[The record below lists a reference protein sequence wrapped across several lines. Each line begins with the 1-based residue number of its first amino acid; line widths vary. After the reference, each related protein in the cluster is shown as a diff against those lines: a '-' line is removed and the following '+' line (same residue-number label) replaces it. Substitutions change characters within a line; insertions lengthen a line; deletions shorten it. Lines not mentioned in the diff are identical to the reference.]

1 MMSSKNFRIGS
12 KIVCDGEADF
22 NKAIKNINNTMRLLR
37 SEAKKNTQ
45 EFALNKDQLG
55 YCTSQYSTLSRTMDE
70 QRNKVAI
77 IQKALEDATKQYGEN
92 SDAVR
97 KWRTDLNY
105 AQGDLAKT
113 SASLNEMRETLDSA
127 DETNFKEAVLKIDD
141 SLSILN
147 SNMKKNSA
155 VFLENKDQM
164 ALWTAQGKTL
174 SESAE
179 KQQEKIEL
187 IKTALQ
193 KASEKF
199 GDSSEQVRSWTLKL
213 NNAEAELAKTNA
225 KLNETKEELEKVKEK
240 KPETAIEKFG
250 ASLKNVHDKLETFK
264 EKINVFDKLKNK
276 LNDAKERFTYFRKG
290 ASEAGDSLEE
300 AGKKSIKFG
309 DLIKAHVISD
319 IIVNG
324 LKSVASACKSIA
336 KGVFDFVKES
346 VAGFGELEQNL
357 GGSAAV
363 FGSYADAVV
372 EKSKSAYKNMGVA
385 QSEYLATANK
395 MGSLFQGSGLSQER
409 SLELTT
415 KAMQRATDVASVMG
429 IDTSQALESIAGAA
443 KGNFTMM
450 DNLGVA
456 MNATTLQAYAAGKG
470 INFVWNKASNAEK
483 AELAMQM
490 FFEKTEQYAGNFAR
504 EAESTLTGSIGM
516 TKAAMQ
522 TLKENLGNSEADL
535 EPMIMNLLN
544 SVKAVVRNA
553 APVVQNIINAI
564 LEQTPSLLNAGAQM
578 VNSLL
583 DGLVSNLA
591 PILSGA
597 VDVVFTLVDGI
608 VANLDP
614 IMQAA
619 VTLIVVLVGALADNI
634 DKVIDAAFTLVD
646 SLVNA
651 LLQDDNL
658 SKILN
663 SAVRLVIEISTG
675 LIANVPRL
683 IPAAFQLIGGIVKG
697 LWDNKGLV
705 VDAIVKVCK
714 AMLEG
719 FKNFFGIHSPSTV
732 FAGLGKNLLEGLW
745 NGIKNMKDW
754 LIRKIKS
761 LGSAVTDAMKSV
773 LGIHSPSTVF
783 RDQIGKNM
791 ALGVGVGF
799 ETTMRD
805 VAKRMTDSI
814 PMDVD
819 INATGNFTARRA
831 QAAVSGGNKVY
842 NFNVTI
848 NAADGG
854 GDVRA
859 LASRIAEEIYDEM
872 RRKERAYA

>member
-1 MMSSKNFRIGS
+1 MSSKNRIGP
-12 KIVCDGEADF
+12 KITLDGEADF

-37 SEAKKNTQ
+37 SEAKKNTR

-113 SASLNEMRETLDSA
+113 SAS
-127 DETNFKEAVLKIDD
+127 
-141 SLSILN
+141 
-147 SNMKKNSA
+147 
-155 VFLENKDQM
+155 
-164 ALWTAQGKTL
+164 
-174 SESAE
+174 
-179 KQQEKIEL
+179 
-187 IKTALQ
+187 
-193 KASEKF
+193 
-199 GDSSEQVRSWTLKL
+199 
-213 NNAEAELAKTNA
+213 
-225 KLNETKEELEKVKEK
+225 LNETKEELEKVKEK

-309 DLIKAHVISD
+309 DLVKANVIGD
-319 IIVNG
+319 VIVNG
-324 LKSVASACKSIA
+324 LKGVASACKSIA
-336 KGVFDFVKES
+336 KGVVDFVKDS
-346 VAGFGELEQNL
+346 VSAFGELEQNL
-357 GGSAAV
+357 GGAEAV
-363 FGSYADAVV
+363 FGSHVDAVV
-372 EKSKSAYKNMGVA
+372 EKSKSAYKDMGVA

-456 MNATTLQAYAAGKG
+456 MNATTLEAYAAGKG

-544 SVKAVVRNA
+544 SVKAVIRNA
-553 APVVQNIINAI
+553 APVVQNVVNAI
-564 LEQTPSLLNAGAQM
+564 LEQTPLLLKAGAQM

-651 LLQDDNL
+651 LLKDDNL

-761 LGSAVTDAMKSV
+761 LGSAVTEAMKSV

>member
-1 MMSSKNFRIGS
+1 MSSKNRIGS
-12 KIVCDGEADF
+12 KITLDGEADF

-193 KASEKF
+193 KANEKF
-199 GDSSEQVRSWTLKL
+199 GDGSEQVRSWTLKL

-264 EKINVFDKLKNK
+264 EKINVFDKLRNK

-290 ASEAGDSLEE
+290 ADEAGDSLEE

-319 IIVNG
+319 VIVNG

-395 MGSLFQGSGLSQER
+395 MGSLFQGSGLSQQR

-456 MNATTLQAYAAGKG
+456 MNATTLEAYAAGKG

-516 TKAAMQ
+516 TKSALQ

-535 EPMIMNLLN
+535 KPMIMNLLN

-553 APVVQNIINAI
+553 APVVQNVTNAI

-761 LGSAVTDAMKSV
+761 LGSAVTEAMKSV

>member
-1 MMSSKNFRIGS
+1 MSNKNRIGS
-12 KIVCDGEADF
+12 KITLDGEADF

-614 IMQAA
+614 IVQAA

-761 LGSAVTDAMKSV
+761 LGSAVTEAMKSV

>member
-1 MMSSKNFRIGS
+1 MANDLKMRGA
-12 KIVCDGEADF
+12 IVLDGEKDF
-22 NKAIKNINNTMRLLR
+22 K
-37 SEAKKNTQ
+37 
-45 EFALNKDQLG
+45 
-55 YCTSQYSTLSRTMDE
+55 
-70 QRNKVAI
+70 
-77 IQKALEDATKQYGEN
+77 
-92 SDAVR
+92 DAVTGIN
-97 KWRTDLNY
+97 K
-105 AQGDLAKT
+105 
-113 SASLNEMRETLDSA
+113 SLS
-127 DETNFKEAVLKIDD
+127 VLK
-141 SLSILN
+141 SE
-147 SNMKKNSA
+147 MKKNSA

-193 KASEKF
+193 KANEKF
-199 GDSSEQVRSWTLKL
+199 GDGSEQVRSWTLKL
-213 NNAEAELAKTNA
+213 NNAETELAKTNA
-225 KLNETKEELEKVKEK
+225 KLNDVKENLDKVKAK
-240 KPETAIEKFG
+240 KPETVIEKFG
-250 ASLKNVHDKLETFK
+250 AALKDTRDKLDSFK

-276 LNDAKERFTYFRKG
+276 LNDAKERFNYFRKG
-290 ASEAGDSLEE
+290 ADDAGDSLEK

-336 KGVFDFVKES
+336 KAVIDFVKES

-357 GGSAAV
+357 GGSEAV
-363 FGSYADAVV
+363 FGQYADSLV
-372 EKSKSAYKNMGVA
+372 EKSREAYKNMGVA
-385 QSEYLATANK
+385 QSEYLATANV
-395 MGSLFQGSGLSQER
+395 MGSLFQGSGLSQQR

-415 KAMQRATDVASVMG
+415 KAMQRATDVASIMG
-429 IDTSQALESIAGAA
+429 IDTKMALDSIAGAA

-504 EAESTLTGSIGM
+504 EAEETLTGSIGM
-516 TKAAMQ
+516 AKSALQ

-544 SVKAVVRNA
+544 SVQAVIRNA
-553 APVVQNIINAI
+553 APIVQQVVNAI
-564 LEQTPSLLNAGAQM
+564 LEQAPLLLTTGAQM
-578 VNSLL
+578 VNTLL
-583 DGLVSNLA
+583 DGLVANLA

-651 LLQDDNL
+651 LLRDDNL
-658 SKILN
+658 SKIIN
-663 SAVRLVIEISTG
+663 SAIKIVIELSAG
-675 LIANVPRL
+675 LLANAPKL
-683 IPAAFQLIGGIVKG
+683 ITAAVQLIGGLVKG
-697 LWDNKGLV
+697 LWDNRGLV
-705 VDAIVKVCK
+705 VDAIKKVGR
-714 AMLEG
+714 AMIDGL
-719 FKNFFGIHSPSTV
+719 KNLFGIHSPSTV
-732 FAGLGKNLLEGLW
+732 FAGIGKNLLEGLW
-745 NGIKNMKDW
+745 NGIQNMRDW
-754 LIRKIKS
+754 LIRKIRS
-761 LGSAVTDAMKSV
+761 LGSAVTDALKSV

-819 INATGNFTARRA
+819 INATGNFTTRRA

>member
-1 MMSSKNFRIGS
+1 MSSKNRIGS
-12 KIVCDGEADF
+12 KITLDGEADF

-193 KASEKF
+193 KANEKF
-199 GDSSEQVRSWTLKL
+199 GDGSEQVRSWTLKL

-264 EKINVFDKLKNK
+264 EKINVFDKLRNK

-290 ASEAGDSLEE
+290 ADEAGDSLEE

-324 LKSVASACKSIA
+324 LKGIASACKSIA
-336 KGVFDFVKES
+336 KGFVDFVKES

-395 MGSLFQGSGLSQER
+395 MGSLFQGSGLSQQR

-456 MNATTLQAYAAGKG
+456 MNATTLEAYAAGKG

-504 EAESTLTGSIGM
+504 EAENTLTGSIGM

-535 EPMIMNLLN
+535 KPMIMNLLN

-553 APVVQNIINAI
+553 APVVQNVINAI

-614 IMQAA
+614 VMQAA

-683 IPAAFQLIGGIVKG
+683 VPAAFQLIGGLVKG

-714 AMLEG
+714 AILDG
-719 FKNFFGIHSPSTV
+719 FRNFFGIHSPSTV

-761 LGSAVTDAMKSV
+761 LGSAVTEAMKSV

-854 GDVRA
+854 SDVRA

>member
-1 MMSSKNFRIGS
+1 MSNKNRIGS
-12 KIVCDGEADF
+12 KITLDGEADF

-113 SASLNEMRETLDSA
+113 SASLNEMRETLDNA

-193 KASEKF
+193 KANEKF
-199 GDSSEQVRSWTLKL
+199 GDGSEQVRSWTLKL

-290 ASEAGDSLEE
+290 PDEAGDSLEE

-319 IIVNG
+319 VIVGG

-346 VAGFGELEQNL
+346 GAGFGELEQNL
-357 GGSAAV
+357 GGAEAV
-363 FGSYADAVV
+363 FGSHVDAVV
-372 EKSKSAYKNMGVA
+372 EKSKSAYKDMGVA

-395 MGSLFQGSGLSQER
+395 MGSLFQGSGLSQQR

-456 MNATTLQAYAAGKG
+456 MNATTLEAYAAGKG

-516 TKAAMQ
+516 AKAAMQ

-553 APVVQNIINAI
+553 APVAQNVINAI

-675 LIANVPRL
+675 LIANAPRL
-683 IPAAFQLIGGIVKG
+683 VPAAFQLIGGIVKG

-761 LGSAVTDAMKSV
+761 LGSAVTEAMKSV

>member
-1 MMSSKNFRIGS
+1 MMANDLKMRGA
-12 KIVCDGEADF
+12 IVLDGEKDF
-22 NKAIKNINNTMRLLR
+22 K
-37 SEAKKNTQ
+37 
-45 EFALNKDQLG
+45 
-55 YCTSQYSTLSRTMDE
+55 
-70 QRNKVAI
+70 
-77 IQKALEDATKQYGEN
+77 
-92 SDAVR
+92 DAVTGIN
-97 KWRTDLNY
+97 K
-105 AQGDLAKT
+105 
-113 SASLNEMRETLDSA
+113 SLS
-127 DETNFKEAVLKIDD
+127 VLK
-141 SLSILN
+141 SE
-147 SNMKKNSA
+147 MKKNSA

-193 KASEKF
+193 KANEKF
-199 GDSSEQVRSWTLKL
+199 GDGSEQVRSWTLKL
-213 NNAEAELAKTNA
+213 NNAETELAKTNA
-225 KLNETKEELEKVKEK
+225 KLNDVKENLDKVKAK
-240 KPETAIEKFG
+240 KPETVIEKFG
-250 ASLKNVHDKLETFK
+250 AALKDTRDKLDSFK

-276 LNDAKERFTYFRKG
+276 LNDAKERFNYFRKG
-290 ASEAGDSLEE
+290 ADDAGDSLEK

-336 KGVFDFVKES
+336 KAVIDFVKES

-357 GGSAAV
+357 GGSEAV
-363 FGSYADAVV
+363 FGQYADSLV
-372 EKSKSAYKNMGVA
+372 EKSREAYKNMGVA

-395 MGSLFQGSGLSQER
+395 MGSLFQGSGLLQQR

-429 IDTSQALESIAGAA
+429 NDTSQALESIAGAA

-504 EAESTLTGSIGM
+504 EAEETLTGSIGM
-516 TKAAMQ
+516 AKSALQ

-535 EPMIMNLLN
+535 APMIMNLLN
-544 SVKAVVRNA
+544 SVQAVIRNA
-553 APVVQNIINAI
+553 APIVQQVVNAI
-564 LEQTPSLLNAGAQM
+564 LEQTPLLLTTGAQM
-578 VNSLL
+578 VNTLL
-583 DGLVSNLA
+583 DGLVANLA

-619 VTLIVVLVGALADNI
+619 VTLVVVLVEALADNL
-634 DKVIDAAFTLVD
+634 DKIINAAFTLVD

-658 SKILN
+658 SKIIN
-663 SAVRLVIEISTG
+663 SAIKIVIELSAG
-675 LIANVPRL
+675 LLANAPKL
-683 IPAAFQLIGGIVKG
+683 ITAAAQLIGGLVKG
-697 LWDNKGLV
+697 LWDNRGLV
-705 VDAIVKVCK
+705 VDAIKKVGR
-714 AMLEG
+714 AMIDGL
-719 FKNFFGIHSPSTV
+719 KNLFGIHSPSTV
-732 FAGLGKNLLEGLW
+732 FAGIGKNLLEGLW
-745 NGIKNMKDW
+745 NGIQNMRDW
-754 LIRKIKS
+754 LIRKIRS
-761 LGSAVTDAMKSV
+761 LGSAVTDALKAV

-831 QAAVSGGNKVY
+831 QAAASGGNKVY

-872 RRKERAYA
+872 RRKERASA

>member
-1 MMSSKNFRIGS
+1 MSSKNRIGS
-12 KIVCDGEADF
+12 KITLDGEADF

-193 KASEKF
+193 KANEKF
-199 GDSSEQVRSWTLKL
+199 GDGSEQVRSWTLKL

-264 EKINVFDKLKNK
+264 EKINVFDKLRNK

-290 ASEAGDSLEE
+290 ADEAGDSLEE

-324 LKSVASACKSIA
+324 LKGIASACKSIA
-336 KGVFDFVKES
+336 KGFVDFVKES

-363 FGSYADAVV
+363 FGSHVDAVV

-395 MGSLFQGSGLSQER
+395 MGSLFQGSGLSQQR

-456 MNATTLQAYAAGKG
+456 MNATTLEAYAAGKG

-516 TKAAMQ
+516 AKSALQ

-535 EPMIMNLLN
+535 KPMIMNLLN

-553 APVVQNIINAI
+553 APVVQNVTNAI

-675 LIANVPRL
+675 LIANAPRL
-683 IPAAFQLIGGIVKG
+683 VPAAFQLIGGIVKG

-761 LGSAVTDAMKSV
+761 LGSAVTEAMKSV

>member
-1 MMSSKNFRIGS
+1 M
-12 KIVCDGEADF
+12 
-22 NKAIKNINNTMRLLR
+22 
-37 SEAKKNTQ
+37 
-45 EFALNKDQLG
+45 
-55 YCTSQYSTLSRTMDE
+55 
-70 QRNKVAI
+70 
-77 IQKALEDATKQYGEN
+77 
-92 SDAVR
+92 
-97 KWRTDLNY
+97 
-105 AQGDLAKT
+105 
-113 SASLNEMRETLDSA
+113 
-127 DETNFKEAVLKIDD
+127 
-141 SLSILN
+141 
-147 SNMKKNSA
+147 
-155 VFLENKDQM
+155 
-164 ALWTAQGKTL
+164 
-174 SESAE
+174 
-179 KQQEKIEL
+179 
-187 IKTALQ
+187 
-193 KASEKF
+193 
-199 GDSSEQVRSWTLKL
+199 
-213 NNAEAELAKTNA
+213 
-225 KLNETKEELEKVKEK
+225 
-240 KPETAIEKFG
+240 
-250 ASLKNVHDKLETFK
+250 
-264 EKINVFDKLKNK
+264 
-276 LNDAKERFTYFRKG
+276 
-290 ASEAGDSLEE
+290 
-300 AGKKSIKFG
+300 
-309 DLIKAHVISD
+309 
-319 IIVNG
+319 
-324 LKSVASACKSIA
+324 
-336 KGVFDFVKES
+336 
-346 VAGFGELEQNL
+346 
-357 GGSAAV
+357 
-363 FGSYADAVV
+363 
-372 EKSKSAYKNMGVA
+372 
-385 QSEYLATANK
+385 
-395 MGSLFQGSGLSQER
+395 
-409 SLELTT
+409 TT

-429 IDTSQALESIAGAA
+429 IDTTQALESIAGAA

-456 MNATTLQAYAAGKG
+456 MNATTLEAYAAGKG

-504 EAESTLTGSIGM
+504 EAEGTLTGSIGM
-516 TKAAMQ
+516 AQAAMQ

-544 SVKAVVRNA
+544 SVKAVIRNA
-553 APVVQNIINAI
+553 APVVQNVINAI
-564 LEQTPSLLNAGAQM
+564 LEQTPLLLKAGAQM

-651 LLQDDNL
+651 LLKDDNL

-663 SAVRLVIEISTG
+663 AAVRLVIEISTG

-683 IPAAFQLIGGIVKG
+683 VPAAFQLIGGIVKG

-714 AMLEG
+714 AILDG
-719 FKNFFGIHSPSTV
+719 FRNFFGIHSPSTV

-745 NGIKNMKDW
+745 NGIQNMKDW
-754 LIRKIKS
+754 LIRKIRS

>member
-1 MMSSKNFRIGS
+1 MSSKNRIGS
-12 KIVCDGEADF
+12 KITLDGEADF

-193 KASEKF
+193 KANEKF
-199 GDSSEQVRSWTLKL
+199 GDGSEQVRSWTLKL

-250 ASLKNVHDKLETFK
+250 ASLKNVHDKLDSFK

-290 ASEAGDSLEE
+290 ASEAGDSLEK

-336 KGVFDFVKES
+336 KAVFDFVKES
-346 VAGFGELEQNL
+346 VTGFGELEQNL

-553 APVVQNIINAI
+553 APVVQNVINAI

-608 VANLDP
+608 VENLDP

-675 LIANVPRL
+675 LTANAPRL

-761 LGSAVTDAMKSV
+761 LGSAVTEAMKSV

>member
-1 MMSSKNFRIGS
+1 MSSKNRIGS
-12 KIVCDGEADF
+12 TIALDGVSDF
-22 NKAIKNINNTMRLLR
+22 RKAIADVNNSLRLLR

-45 EFALNKDQLG
+45 EFALNKNELEF
-55 YCTSQYSTLSRTMDE
+55 CTSQYSTLSRTMDE
-70 QRNKVAI
+70 QRDKVKNTQA
-77 IQKALEDATKQYGEN
+77 ALELVTREFGEN
-92 SDAVR
+92 SEAAR
-97 KWRTDLNY
+97 EWQINLNY
-105 AQGDLAKT
+105 AK
-113 SASLNEMRETLDSA
+113 A
-127 DETNFKEAVLKIDD
+127 D
-141 SLSILN
+141 
-147 SNMKKNSA
+147 
-155 VFLENKDQM
+155 
-164 ALWTAQGKTL
+164 
-174 SESAE
+174 
-179 KQQEKIEL
+179 
-187 IKTALQ
+187 
-193 KASEKF
+193 
-199 GDSSEQVRSWTLKL
+199 
-213 NNAEAELAKTNA
+213 LAKTNA
-225 KLNETKEELEKVKEK
+225 QLNDVKENLDKVKAK
-240 KPETAIEKFG
+240 KPETVIEKFG
-250 ASLKNVHDKLETFK
+250 AALKDTRDKLDSFK
-264 EKINVFDKLKNK
+264 EKINDFDKLKNK
-276 LNDAKERFTYFRKG
+276 LNDAKERFNYFRKG
-290 ASEAGDSLEE
+290 TDDAGDSLEK

-319 IIVNG
+319 VIVGG

-357 GGSAAV
+357 GGSEAV

-372 EKSKSAYKNMGVA
+372 AKSKEAYKNMGVA

-395 MGSLFQGSGLSQER
+395 MGSLFQGSGLSQQR

-456 MNATTLQAYAAGKG
+456 MNATTLEAYAAGKG

-516 TKAAMQ
+516 TQAAMQ

-544 SVKAVVRNA
+544 SVKAVIRNA
-553 APVVQNIINAI
+553 APVVQNVINAI

-675 LIANVPRL
+675 LIANAPRL
-683 IPAAFQLIGGIVKG
+683 VPAAFQLIGGIVKG

-714 AMLEG
+714 AILDG
-719 FKNFFGIHSPSTV
+719 FRNFFGIHSPSTV

-761 LGSAVTDAMKSV
+761 LGSAVTEAMKSV

>member
-1 MMSSKNFRIGS
+1 MSSKNFRIGP

-193 KASEKF
+193 KANEKF
-199 GDSSEQVRSWTLKL
+199 GDGSEQVRSWTLKL

-264 EKINVFDKLKNK
+264 EKINVFDKLRNK

-290 ASEAGDSLEE
+290 ADDAGDSLEE

-319 IIVNG
+319 VIVGG

-395 MGSLFQGSGLSQER
+395 MGSLFQGSGLSQQR

-456 MNATTLQAYAAGKG
+456 MNATTLEAYAAGKG

-516 TKAAMQ
+516 TKSALQ

-535 EPMIMNLLN
+535 KPMIMNLLN

-553 APVVQNIINAI
+553 APVVQNVINAI

-675 LIANVPRL
+675 LIANAPRL
-683 IPAAFQLIGGIVKG
+683 VPAAFQLIGGIVKG

>member
-1 MMSSKNFRIGS
+1 MSSKNRIGS
-12 KIVCDGEADF
+12 KITLDGEADF

-193 KASEKF
+193 KANEKF
-199 GDSSEQVRSWTLKL
+199 GDGSEQVRSWTLKL

-264 EKINVFDKLKNK
+264 EKINVFDKLRNK

-290 ASEAGDSLEE
+290 ADEAGDSLEE

-324 LKSVASACKSIA
+324 LKGIASACKSIA
-336 KGVFDFVKES
+336 KGFVDFVKES

-395 MGSLFQGSGLSQER
+395 MGSLFQGSGLSQQR

-456 MNATTLQAYAAGKG
+456 MNATTLGAYAAGKG

-516 TKAAMQ
+516 TKSALQ

-535 EPMIMNLLN
+535 KPMIMNLLN

-553 APVVQNIINAI
+553 APVVQNVTNAI

-761 LGSAVTDAMKSV
+761 LGSAVTEAMKSV

-819 INATGNFTARRA
+819 INATGNFTARRT

>member
-1 MMSSKNFRIGS
+1 MSSKNRIGL
-12 KIVCDGEADF
+12 KITLDGEADF

-141 SLSILN
+141 SLSVLN

-193 KASEKF
+193 KANEKF
-199 GDSSEQVRSWTLKL
+199 GDGSEQVRSWTLKL

-290 ASEAGDSLEE
+290 ASEAGDSLEK

-319 IIVNG
+319 VIVGG

-372 EKSKSAYKNMGVA
+372 EKSKEAYKNMGVA

-456 MNATTLQAYAAGKG
+456 MNATTLEAYAAGKG

-553 APVVQNIINAI
+553 APVVQNVINAI

-675 LIANVPRL
+675 LTANAPRL
-683 IPAAFQLIGGIVKG
+683 IPAAFQLIGGLVKG
-697 LWDNKGLV
+697 LWDNRGLV
-705 VDAIVKVCK
+705 VDAIKKVGR
-714 AMLEG
+714 AMIDGL
-719 FKNFFGIHSPSTV
+719 KNLFGIHSPSTV
-732 FAGLGKNLLEGLW
+732 FAGIGKNLLEGLW

-761 LGSAVTDAMKSV
+761 LGSAVTEAMKSV

>member
-1 MMSSKNFRIGS
+1 MSSKNRIGS
-12 KIVCDGEADF
+12 KITLDGEADF

-193 KASEKF
+193 KANEKF
-199 GDSSEQVRSWTLKL
+199 GDGSEQVRSWTLKL

-264 EKINVFDKLKNK
+264 EKINVFDKLRNK

-290 ASEAGDSLEE
+290 ADEAGDSLEK

-363 FGSYADAVV
+363 FGSYADAVI
-372 EKSKSAYKNMGVA
+372 EKSKEAYKNMGVA

-395 MGSLFQGSGLSQER
+395 MGSLFQGSGLSQQR

-516 TKAAMQ
+516 AKSALQ

-535 EPMIMNLLN
+535 KPMIMNLLN

-553 APVVQNIINAI
+553 APVVQNVTNAI

-761 LGSAVTDAMKSV
+761 LGSAVTEAMKSV

>member
-1 MMSSKNFRIGS
+1 MSSKNRIGS
-12 KIVCDGEADF
+12 KITLDGEADF

-141 SLSILN
+141 SLSVLN

-193 KASEKF
+193 KANEKF
-199 GDSSEQVRSWTLKL
+199 GDGSEQVRSWTLKL

-309 DLIKAHVISD
+309 DLVKANVIGD
-319 IIVNG
+319 VIVNG
-324 LKSVASACKSIA
+324 LKGVASACKSIA
-336 KGVFDFVKES
+336 KGVVDFVKDS
-346 VAGFGELEQNL
+346 VSAFGELEQNL

-395 MGSLFQGSGLSQER
+395 MGSLFQGSGLSQQR

-553 APVVQNIINAI
+553 APVVQNVINAI

-651 LLQDDNL
+651 LLKDDNL

-761 LGSAVTDAMKSV
+761 LGSAVTEAMKSV

-831 QAAVSGGNKVY
+831 QAAISGGNKVY

>member
-1 MMSSKNFRIGS
+1 MSSKNRIGS
-12 KIVCDGEADF
+12 TIALDGVSDF
-22 NKAIKNINNTMRLLR
+22 RKAIADVNNSLRLLR

-45 EFALNKDQLG
+45 EFALNKNELG

-70 QRNKVAI
+70 QRDKVKITQA
-77 IQKALEDATKQYGEN
+77 ALKTVTEKFGEN
-92 SDAVR
+92 SEAVR
-97 KWRTDLNY
+97 EWQINLNY
-105 AQGDLAKT
+105 AK
-113 SASLNEMRETLDSA
+113 A
-127 DETNFKEAVLKIDD
+127 D
-141 SLSILN
+141 
-147 SNMKKNSA
+147 
-155 VFLENKDQM
+155 
-164 ALWTAQGKTL
+164 
-174 SESAE
+174 
-179 KQQEKIEL
+179 
-187 IKTALQ
+187 
-193 KASEKF
+193 
-199 GDSSEQVRSWTLKL
+199 
-213 NNAEAELAKTNA
+213 LAKTNA
-225 KLNETKEELEKVKEK
+225 QLNDVKENLDKVKAK
-240 KPETAIEKFG
+240 KPETVIEKFG
-250 ASLKNVHDKLETFK
+250 AALKDTRDKLDSFK

-276 LNDAKERFTYFRKG
+276 LNDAKERFNYFRKG
-290 ASEAGDSLEE
+290 TDDAGDSLEK

-346 VAGFGELEQNL
+346 VSAFGELEQNL
-357 GGSAAV
+357 GGSEAV

-372 EKSKSAYKNMGVA
+372 EKSKEAYKNMGVA

-395 MGSLFQGSGLSQER
+395 MGSLFQGSGLSQQR

-456 MNATTLQAYAAGKG
+456 MNATTLEAYAAGKG

-504 EAESTLTGSIGM
+504 EAEETLTGSIGM
-516 TKAAMQ
+516 AQAAMQ

-544 SVKAVVRNA
+544 SVKAVIRNA
-553 APVVQNIINAI
+553 APVVQNVVNAI
-564 LEQTPSLLNAGAQM
+564 LEQTPLLLKAGAQM

-675 LIANVPRL
+675 LIANAPRL
-683 IPAAFQLIGGIVKG
+683 VPAAFQLIGGIVKG

-761 LGSAVTDAMKSV
+761 LGSAVTEAMKSV

>member
-1 MMSSKNFRIGS
+1 MSNKNRIGS
-12 KIVCDGEADF
+12 KITLDGEADF

-199 GDSSEQVRSWTLKL
+199 GDGSEQVRSWTLKL

-324 LKSVASACKSIA
+324 LKGIASACKSIA
-336 KGVFDFVKES
+336 KGFVDFVKES
-346 VAGFGELEQNL
+346 VSAFGELEQNL

-395 MGSLFQGSGLSQER
+395 MGSLFQGSGLSQQR

-456 MNATTLQAYAAGKG
+456 MNATTLEAYAAGKG

-490 FFEKTEQYAGNFAR
+490 FFEKTKQYAGNFAR

-553 APVVQNIINAI
+553 APVVQNVINAI

-675 LIANVPRL
+675 LIANAPRL
-683 IPAAFQLIGGIVKG
+683 VPAAFQLIGGIVKG

-714 AMLEG
+714 AILDG
-719 FKNFFGIHSPSTV
+719 FRNFFGIHSPSTV

-761 LGSAVTDAMKSV
+761 LGSAVTEAMKSV

>member
-1 MMSSKNFRIGS
+1 MSSKNRIGS
-12 KIVCDGEADF
+12 TIALDGVSDF
-22 NKAIKNINNTMRLLR
+22 RKAIADVNNSLRLLR

-45 EFALNKDQLG
+45 EFALNKNELG
-55 YCTSQYSTLSRTMDE
+55 FCTSQYSTLSRTMDE
-70 QRNKVAI
+70 QRDKVKNTQA
-77 IQKALEDATKQYGEN
+77 ALELVTREFGEN
-92 SDAVR
+92 SEAAR
-97 KWRTDLNY
+97 EWQINLNY
-105 AQGDLAKT
+105 AK
-113 SASLNEMRETLDSA
+113 A
-127 DETNFKEAVLKIDD
+127 D
-141 SLSILN
+141 
-147 SNMKKNSA
+147 
-155 VFLENKDQM
+155 
-164 ALWTAQGKTL
+164 
-174 SESAE
+174 
-179 KQQEKIEL
+179 
-187 IKTALQ
+187 
-193 KASEKF
+193 
-199 GDSSEQVRSWTLKL
+199 
-213 NNAEAELAKTNA
+213 LAKTNA
-225 KLNETKEELEKVKEK
+225 QLNDVKENLDKVKAK
-240 KPETAIEKFG
+240 KPETVIEKFG
-250 ASLKNVHDKLETFK
+250 AALKDTRDKLDSFK

-276 LNDAKERFTYFRKG
+276 LNDAKERFNYFRKG
-290 ASEAGDSLEE
+290 ADEAGDSLEE

-309 DLIKAHVISD
+309 DLVKANVIGD
-319 IIVNG
+319 VIVNG
-324 LKSVASACKSIA
+324 LKGIASACKSIA
-336 KGVFDFVKES
+336 KGFVDFVKES
-346 VAGFGELEQNL
+346 VSAFGELEQNL

-372 EKSKSAYKNMGVA
+372 EKSKEAYKNMGVA

-395 MGSLFQGSGLSQER
+395 MGSLFQGSGLSQQR

-456 MNATTLQAYAAGKG
+456 MNATTLEAYAAGKG

-553 APVVQNIINAI
+553 APVVQNVINAI

-675 LIANVPRL
+675 LIANAPRL
-683 IPAAFQLIGGIVKG
+683 VPAAFQLIGGIVKG

-714 AMLEG
+714 AILDG
-719 FKNFFGIHSPSTV
+719 FRNFFGIHSPSTV

-761 LGSAVTDAMKSV
+761 LGSAVTEAMKSV

>member
-1 MMSSKNFRIGS
+1 MSNKNRIGS
-12 KIVCDGEADF
+12 KITLDGEADF

>member
-1 MMSSKNFRIGS
+1 MSSKNRIGS
-12 KIVCDGEADF
+12 KIALDGEADF

-113 SASLNEMRETLDSA
+113 SASFNEMRETLDSA

-141 SLSILN
+141 SLSVLN

-193 KASEKF
+193 KANEKF
-199 GDSSEQVRSWTLKL
+199 GDGSEQVRSWTLKL

-240 KPETAIEKFG
+240 KPEAAIEKFG

-264 EKINVFDKLKNK
+264 EKINVFDKLRNK

-290 ASEAGDSLEE
+290 PDEAGDSLEE

-372 EKSKSAYKNMGVA
+372 EKSKEAYKNMGVA

-395 MGSLFQGSGLSQER
+395 MGSLFQGSGLSQQR

-504 EAESTLTGSIGM
+504 EAEETLTGSIGM
-516 TKAAMQ
+516 AQAAMQ

-544 SVKAVVRNA
+544 SVKAVIRNA
-553 APVVQNIINAI
+553 APVVQNVVNAI
-564 LEQTPSLLNAGAQM
+564 LEQTPLLLKAGAQM

-651 LLQDDNL
+651 LLKDDNL

-761 LGSAVTDAMKSV
+761 LGSAVTEAMKSV

-831 QAAVSGGNKVY
+831 QAAISGGNKVY

>member
-1 MMSSKNFRIGS
+1 MMSNKNRIGS
-12 KIVCDGEADF
+12 KITLDGEADF

-456 MNATTLQAYAAGKG
+456 MNATTLEAYAAGKG

-544 SVKAVVRNA
+544 SVKAIVRNA

>member
-1 MMSSKNFRIGS
+1 MSSKNFRIGS

-193 KASEKF
+193 KANEKF
-199 GDSSEQVRSWTLKL
+199 GDGSEQVRSWTLKL

-250 ASLKNVHDKLETFK
+250 ASLKNVHDKLDSFK

-276 LNDAKERFTYFRKG
+276 LNDAKERFNYFRKG

-324 LKSVASACKSIA
+324 LKGIASACKSIA
-336 KGVFDFVKES
+336 KGFVDFVKES
-346 VAGFGELEQNL
+346 VSAFGELEQNL

-372 EKSKSAYKNMGVA
+372 EKSKSSYKNMGVA

-553 APVVQNIINAI
+553 APVVQNVINAI

-697 LWDNKGLV
+697 LWDNKSLV

-714 AMLEG
+714 AILDG
-719 FKNFFGIHSPSTV
+719 FRNFFGIHSPSTV

-761 LGSAVTDAMKSV
+761 LGSAVTEAMKSV

>member
-1 MMSSKNFRIGS
+1 MSNKNRIGS
-12 KIVCDGEADF
+12 KITLDGEADF

-193 KASEKF
+193 KANEKF
-199 GDSSEQVRSWTLKL
+199 GDGSEQVRSWTLKL

-250 ASLKNVHDKLETFK
+250 ASLKNVYDKLDSFK

-319 IIVNG
+319 VIVGG

-357 GGSAAV
+357 GGAEAV
-363 FGSYADAVV
+363 FGSHVDAVV
-372 EKSKSAYKNMGVA
+372 EKSKSAYKDMGVA

-456 MNATTLQAYAAGKG
+456 MNATTLEAYAAGKG

-553 APVVQNIINAI
+553 APVVQNVINAI

-675 LIANVPRL
+675 LTANAPRL

-761 LGSAVTDAMKSV
+761 LGSAVTEAMKSV

-831 QAAVSGGNKVY
+831 QAAISGGNKVY

-859 LASRIAEEIYDEM
+859 LASCIAEEIYDEM

>member
-1 MMSSKNFRIGS
+1 MSSKNFRIGS

-141 SLSILN
+141 SLSVLN

-193 KASEKF
+193 KANEKF
-199 GDSSEQVRSWTLKL
+199 GDGSEQVRSWTLKL

-372 EKSKSAYKNMGVA
+372 EKSKEAYKNMGVA

-395 MGSLFQGSGLSQER
+395 MGSLFQGSGLSQQR

-429 IDTSQALESIAGAA
+429 IATSQALESIAGAA
-443 KGNFTMM
+443 KGNFTML
-450 DNLGVA
+450 DNLGLA

-516 TKAAMQ
+516 AKSALQ

-535 EPMIMNLLN
+535 KPMIMNLLN

-553 APVVQNIINAI
+553 APVVQNVTNAI

-675 LIANVPRL
+675 LTANAPRL

-761 LGSAVTDAMKSV
+761 LGSAVTEAMKSV

>member
-1 MMSSKNFRIGS
+1 MSSKNRIGS
-12 KIVCDGEADF
+12 KITLDGEADF

-193 KASEKF
+193 KANEKF
-199 GDSSEQVRSWTLKL
+199 GDGSEQVRSWTLKL

-264 EKINVFDKLKNK
+264 EKINVFDKLRNK

-290 ASEAGDSLEE
+290 ADDAGDSLEE

-319 IIVNG
+319 VIVGG

-357 GGSAAV
+357 GGAEAV
-363 FGSYADAVV
+363 FGSHVDAVV
-372 EKSKSAYKNMGVA
+372 GKSKSAYKDMGVA

-516 TKAAMQ
+516 AKSALQ
-522 TLKENLGNSEADL
+522 TLKENLGNIEADL
-535 EPMIMNLLN
+535 KPMIMNLLN

-553 APVVQNIINAI
+553 APVVQNVTNAI

-675 LIANVPRL
+675 LTANAPRL
-683 IPAAFQLIGGIVKG
+683 IPAAFQLIGGSSKACGTTKG
-697 LWDNKGLV
+697 LSWTQLSRSAKQCLKASKTFSAYTRRQPFLPDSAK
-705 VDAIVKVCK
+705 ISSRVC
-714 AMLEG
+714 G
-719 FKNFFGIHSPSTV
+719 TV
-732 FAGLGKNLLEGLW
+732 
-745 NGIKNMKDW
+745 
-754 LIRKIKS
+754 
-761 LGSAVTDAMKSV
+761 
-773 LGIHSPSTVF
+773 
-783 RDQIGKNM
+783 
-791 ALGVGVGF
+791 
-799 ETTMRD
+799 
-805 VAKRMTDSI
+805 
-814 PMDVD
+814 
-819 INATGNFTARRA
+819 
-831 QAAVSGGNKVY
+831 
-842 NFNVTI
+842 
-848 NAADGG
+848 
-854 GDVRA
+854 
-859 LASRIAEEIYDEM
+859 SRT
-872 RRKERAYA
+872 

>member
-1 MMSSKNFRIGS
+1 MSSKNFRIGP

-22 NKAIKNINNTMRLLR
+22 RKAIKDINNSMRLLR

-45 EFALNKDQLG
+45 EFAQNKDQLG
-55 YCTSQYSTLSRTMDE
+55 YCTSQYSTLNRTMAE
-70 QRNKVAI
+70 QRAKVELI
-77 IQKALEDATKQYGEN
+77 KDALANATKHFGEN

-97 KWRTDLNY
+97 EWEIQLNY
-105 AQGDLAKT
+105 AQADLAKFT
-113 SASLNEMRETLDSA
+113 KDVNDMGNE
-127 DETNFKEAVLKIDD
+127 
-141 SLSILN
+141 
-147 SNMKKNSA
+147 
-155 VFLENKDQM
+155 
-164 ALWTAQGKTL
+164 W
-174 SESAE
+174 
-179 KQQEKIEL
+179 
-187 IKTALQ
+187 
-193 KASEKF
+193 
-199 GDSSEQVRSWTLKL
+199 
-213 NNAEAELAKTNA
+213 
-225 KLNETKEELEKVKEK
+225 
-240 KPETAIEKFG
+240 
-250 ASLKNVHDKLETFK
+250 DKLEKESGPKTTLEKMADGLNNVRDKIDKFK
-264 EKINVFDKLKNK
+264 DKINVFGKLKDKLSEVKEK
-276 LNDAKERFTYFRKG
+276 LSIFKRSTN
-290 ASEAGDSLEE
+290 EAGDSLEE

-319 IIVNG
+319 VIVSG

-336 KGVFDFVKES
+336 KGFVDFVKES

-357 GGSAAV
+357 GGAEAV
-363 FGSYADAVV
+363 FGSHVDAVV
-372 EKSKSAYKNMGVA
+372 EKSKSAYKDMGVA

-456 MNATTLQAYAAGKG
+456 MNATTLEAYAAGKG

-516 TKAAMQ
+516 TQAAMQ

-544 SVKAVVRNA
+544 SVKAVIRNA
-553 APVVQNIINAI
+553 APVVQNVINAI
-564 LEQTPSLLNAGAQM
+564 LEQTPLLLKAGAQM

-597 VDVVFTLVDGI
+597 VDVVFTLVNGI

-651 LLQDDNL
+651 LLKDDNL

-675 LIANVPRL
+675 LTANAPRL
-683 IPAAFQLIGGIVKG
+683 VPAAFQLIGGIVKG

-714 AMLEG
+714 VMLEG

-761 LGSAVTDAMKSV
+761 LGSAVTEAMKSV

>member
-1 MMSSKNFRIGS
+1 MSSKNFRIGP

-22 NKAIKNINNTMRLLR
+22 KKAIKDINNSMRLLR

-45 EFALNKDQLG
+45 EFAQNKDQLG
-55 YCTSQYSTLSRTMDE
+55 YCTSQYSTLNRTMAE
-70 QRNKVAI
+70 QRAKVELI
-77 IQKALEDATKQYGEN
+77 KDALANATKHFGEN

-97 KWRTDLNY
+97 EWEIQLNY
-105 AQGDLAKT
+105 AQADLAKFT
-113 SASLNEMRETLDSA
+113 KDVNDMGNE
-127 DETNFKEAVLKIDD
+127 
-141 SLSILN
+141 
-147 SNMKKNSA
+147 
-155 VFLENKDQM
+155 
-164 ALWTAQGKTL
+164 W
-174 SESAE
+174 
-179 KQQEKIEL
+179 
-187 IKTALQ
+187 
-193 KASEKF
+193 
-199 GDSSEQVRSWTLKL
+199 
-213 NNAEAELAKTNA
+213 
-225 KLNETKEELEKVKEK
+225 
-240 KPETAIEKFG
+240 
-250 ASLKNVHDKLETFK
+250 DKLEKESGPKTTLEKMADGLNNVRDKIDKFK
-264 EKINVFDKLKNK
+264 DKINVFGKLKDKLSEVKEK
-276 LNDAKERFTYFRKG
+276 LSIFKRSTN
-290 ASEAGDSLEE
+290 EAGDSLEK

-346 VAGFGELEQNL
+346 VSAFGELEQNL
-357 GGSAAV
+357 GGSEAV
-363 FGSYADAVV
+363 FGSYADSVV
-372 EKSKSAYKNMGVA
+372 AKSKEAYKNMGVS

-395 MGSLFQGSGLSQER
+395 MGSLFQGSGLSQQR
-409 SLELTT
+409 SLDLTT

-456 MNATTLQAYAAGKG
+456 MNATTLEAYAAGKG

-553 APVVQNIINAI
+553 APVVQNVINAI

-761 LGSAVTDAMKSV
+761 LGSAVTEAMKSV

-831 QAAVSGGNKVY
+831 RAAVSGGNKVY

>member
-1 MMSSKNFRIGS
+1 MSNKNRIGS
-12 KIVCDGEADF
+12 KITLDGEADF

-199 GDSSEQVRSWTLKL
+199 GDGSEQVRSWTLKL

-372 EKSKSAYKNMGVA
+372 EKSKEAYKNMGVA

-395 MGSLFQGSGLSQER
+395 MGSLFQGSGLSQQR

-429 IDTSQALESIAGAA
+429 IDTSQALESITGAA

-456 MNATTLQAYAAGKG
+456 MNATTLEAYAAGKG

-490 FFEKTEQYAGNFAR
+490 FFEKTKQYAGNFAR

-553 APVVQNIINAI
+553 APVVQNVINAI

-675 LIANVPRL
+675 LIANAPRL
-683 IPAAFQLIGGIVKG
+683 VPAAFQLIGGIVKG

-714 AMLEG
+714 AILDG
-719 FKNFFGIHSPSTV
+719 FRNFFGIHSPSTV

-761 LGSAVTDAMKSV
+761 LGSAVTEAMKSV

-831 QAAVSGGNKVY
+831 QAAVSCGNKVY

>member
-1 MMSSKNFRIGS
+1 MSNKNRIGS
-12 KIVCDGEADF
+12 KITLDGEADF

-264 EKINVFDKLKNK
+264 EKIKVFDKLKNK

-290 ASEAGDSLEE
+290 ASEAGDSLEK

-372 EKSKSAYKNMGVA
+372 EKSKEAYKNMGVA

-395 MGSLFQGSGLSQER
+395 MGSLFQGSGLSQQR

-516 TKAAMQ
+516 AKSALQ

-535 EPMIMNLLN
+535 KPMIMNLLN

-553 APVVQNIINAI
+553 APVVQNVTNAI

-675 LIANVPRL
+675 LIANVSRL

-761 LGSAVTDAMKSV
+761 LGSAVTEAMKSV

>member
-1 MMSSKNFRIGS
+1 MSSKNRIGS
-12 KIVCDGEADF
+12 KITLDGEADF

-37 SEAKKNTQ
+37 SEAKNNTQ

-193 KASEKF
+193 KANEKF
-199 GDSSEQVRSWTLKL
+199 GDGSEQVRSWTLKL

-264 EKINVFDKLKNK
+264 EKINVFDKLRNK

-290 ASEAGDSLEE
+290 ADDAGDSLEE

-357 GGSAAV
+357 GGAEAV
-363 FGSYADAVV
+363 FGSHVDAVV
-372 EKSKSAYKNMGVA
+372 EKSKSAYKDMG
-385 QSEYLATANK
+385 
-395 MGSLFQGSGLSQER
+395 GPR
-409 SLELTT
+409 
-415 KAMQRATDVASVMG
+415 
-429 IDTSQALESIAGAA
+429 
-443 KGNFTMM
+443 
-450 DNLGVA
+450 
-456 MNATTLQAYAAGKG
+456 
-470 INFVWNKASNAEK
+470 
-483 AELAMQM
+483 
-490 FFEKTEQYAGNFAR
+490 
-504 EAESTLTGSIGM
+504 
-516 TKAAMQ
+516 
-522 TLKENLGNSEADL
+522 
-535 EPMIMNLLN
+535 
-544 SVKAVVRNA
+544 
-553 APVVQNIINAI
+553 
-564 LEQTPSLLNAGAQM
+564 TPSW
-578 VNSLL
+578 S
-583 DGLVSNLA
+583 
-591 PILSGA
+591 
-597 VDVVFTLVDGI
+597 
-608 VANLDP
+608 
-614 IMQAA
+614 
-619 VTLIVVLVGALADNI
+619 
-634 DKVIDAAFTLVD
+634 
-646 SLVNA
+646 
-651 LLQDDNL
+651 
-658 SKILN
+658 
-663 SAVRLVIEISTG
+663 
-675 LIANVPRL
+675 
-683 IPAAFQLIGGIVKG
+683 
-697 LWDNKGLV
+697 
-705 VDAIVKVCK
+705 
-714 AMLEG
+714 
-719 FKNFFGIHSPSTV
+719 
-732 FAGLGKNLLEGLW
+732 
-745 NGIKNMKDW
+745 
-754 LIRKIKS
+754 
-761 LGSAVTDAMKSV
+761 
-773 LGIHSPSTVF
+773 
-783 RDQIGKNM
+783 
-791 ALGVGVGF
+791 
-799 ETTMRD
+799 
-805 VAKRMTDSI
+805 
-814 PMDVD
+814 
-819 INATGNFTARRA
+819 
-831 QAAVSGGNKVY
+831 
-842 NFNVTI
+842 
-848 NAADGG
+848 
-854 GDVRA
+854 
-859 LASRIAEEIYDEM
+859 
-872 RRKERAYA
+872 

>member
-1 MMSSKNFRIGS
+1 MSSKNRIGS
-12 KIVCDGEADF
+12 KITLDGEADF

-141 SLSILN
+141 SLSVLN

-193 KASEKF
+193 KANEKF
-199 GDSSEQVRSWTLKL
+199 GDGSEQVRSWTLKL

-264 EKINVFDKLKNK
+264 EKINVFDKLRNK

-290 ASEAGDSLEE
+290 PDEAGDSLEE

-357 GGSAAV
+357 GGSEAV

-395 MGSLFQGSGLSQER
+395 MGSLFQGSGLSQQR

-516 TKAAMQ
+516 AKSALQ

-535 EPMIMNLLN
+535 KPMIMNLLN

-553 APVVQNIINAI
+553 APVVQNVTNAI

-761 LGSAVTDAMKSV
+761 LGSAVTEAMKSV

>member
-1 MMSSKNFRIGS
+1 MSSKNRIGS
-12 KIVCDGEADF
+12 KITLDGEADF

-193 KASEKF
+193 KANEKF
-199 GDSSEQVRSWTLKL
+199 GDGSEQVRSWTLKL

-264 EKINVFDKLKNK
+264 EKINVFDKLRNK

-290 ASEAGDSLEE
+290 ADDAGDSLEE

-309 DLIKAHVISD
+309 DLVKAHVISD
-319 IIVNG
+319 VIVGG

-395 MGSLFQGSGLSQER
+395 MGSLFQGSGLSQQR

-516 TKAAMQ
+516 AKSALQ

-535 EPMIMNLLN
+535 KPMIMNLLN

-553 APVVQNIINAI
+553 APVVQNVTNAI

-761 LGSAVTDAMKSV
+761 LGSAVTEAMKSV

>member
-1 MMSSKNFRIGS
+1 MSSKNIIGS
-12 KIVCDGEADF
+12 KITLDGEADF

-141 SLSILN
+141 SLSVLN

-193 KASEKF
+193 KANEKF
-199 GDSSEQVRSWTLKL
+199 GDGSEQVRSWTLKL

-290 ASEAGDSLEE
+290 ASEAGDSLEK

-372 EKSKSAYKNMGVA
+372 EKSKEAYKNMGVA

-395 MGSLFQGSGLSQER
+395 MGSLFQGSGLSQQR

-516 TKAAMQ
+516 AKSALQ

-535 EPMIMNLLN
+535 KPMIMNLLN

-553 APVVQNIINAI
+553 APVVQNVTNAI

-761 LGSAVTDAMKSV
+761 LGSAVTEAMKSV

-831 QAAVSGGNKVY
+831 QAAISGGNKVY

>member
-1 MMSSKNFRIGS
+1 MSSKNRIGS
-12 KIVCDGEADF
+12 KITLDGEADF

-193 KASEKF
+193 KANEKF
-199 GDSSEQVRSWTLKL
+199 GDGSEQVRSWTLKL

-264 EKINVFDKLKNK
+264 EKINVFDKLRNK

-290 ASEAGDSLEE
+290 ADEAGDSLEE

-324 LKSVASACKSIA
+324 LKGIASACKSIA
-336 KGVFDFVKES
+336 KGFVDFVKES

-395 MGSLFQGSGLSQER
+395 MGSLFQGSGLSQQR

-456 MNATTLQAYAAGKG
+456 MNATTLEAYAAGKG

-516 TKAAMQ
+516 AKSALQ

-535 EPMIMNLLN
+535 KPMIMNLLN

-553 APVVQNIINAI
+553 APVVQNVTNAI

-608 VANLDP
+608 VANLNP

-675 LIANVPRL
+675 LIANAPRL
-683 IPAAFQLIGGIVKG
+683 VPAAFQLIGGIVKG

-745 NGIKNMKDW
+745 NGIQNMKDW

-854 GDVRA
+854 GDVRV

>member
-1 MMSSKNFRIGS
+1 MSNKNRIGS
-12 KIVCDGEADF
+12 KITLDGEADF

-199 GDSSEQVRSWTLKL
+199 GDGSEQVRSWTLKL

-264 EKINVFDKLKNK
+264 EKLNVFDKLKNK

-290 ASEAGDSLEE
+290 ASEVGDSLEK

-357 GGSAAV
+357 GGAEAV
-363 FGSYADAVV
+363 FGSHVDAVV
-372 EKSKSAYKNMGVA
+372 EKSKSAYKDMGVA

-516 TKAAMQ
+516 AKSALQ

-535 EPMIMNLLN
+535 KPMIMNLLN

-553 APVVQNIINAI
+553 APVVQNVTNAI

-761 LGSAVTDAMKSV
+761 LGSAVTEAMKSV